1 MSLCSHCGDGL
12 VTDHEKEIGVCLV
25 CRRFALLRGSWPNKS
40 TEEHN
45 MTIQL
50 SDEQISRV
58 LTLCGKIAAIRNE
71 IPAAPRGFEV
81 SMEIAKTLRSS
92 LEARNEELV
101 ELGALLR

>member
-1 MSLCSHCGDGL
+1 MSVCSHCGGEL
-12 VTDHEKEIGVCLV
+12 VTEHELEILCCLV

-40 TEEHN
+40 TEERN
-45 MTIQL
+45 MIIQL

-81 SMEIAKTLRSS
+81 STEIARALRSS
-92 LEARNEELV
+92 LEAQNADLL